1 MKKEFCAVMFAALA
15 LTGSQAVAAPAVG
28 IDNGSFEGYILVS
41 NAAQATKDHGFGNWS
56 AAENRRIPSKWVLNL
71 TSPGKL
77 QMVLDGNAADGKTY
91 LKVTADVDVKHKRG
105 AHLYNFAKGLAEG
118 KKYRIS
124 AKVRNGSAD
133 IGFYEYKLDKT
144 MKAVTVC
151 QAVDVPADK
160 WVEVSGE
167 YTVPANFKNAYLAV
181 MVPWSKS
188 IEIDDVKIAEIP
200 ADGK

>member
-1 MKKEFCAVMFAALA
+1 MKKEICAVMFAALA
-15 LTGSQAVAAPAVG
+15 LTASQAVAAPAVG

-41 NAAQATKDHGFGNWS
+41 NAAQATKDLGFGNWS

-77 QMVLDGNAADGKTY
+77 QMVLDGNAADGKTFV
-91 LKVTADVDVKHKRG
+91 KVTADVDVKHNRG
-105 AHLYNFAKGLAEG
+105 AHLYTFAKGLAEG
-118 KKYRIS
+118 KKYRVS

-151 QAVDVPADK
+151 KAADVPADK

-188 IEIDDVKIAEIP
+188 IEIDDVKVTEIS